1 MRKHFALALLLMAST
16 GALAQSSEGGIDAAM
31 LQRLQQSY
39 QGTTQDRALRNA
51 LHRSHI
57 DSIAINSDNQTPVDM
72 NFTYRVK
79 SHGITNQKSS
89 GRCWLFTG
97 LNVLRAQMMAKH
109 DLPKFTLSQN
119 YNFFYDQ
126 LEKSNLF
133 LQGIIDTADLPFDD
147 RKVDWLFQN
156 PINDGGQ
163 YTGVA
168 NIIMKYGVV
177 PSEIMHETV
186 NGENTAKLRQLA
198 STKLR
203 EDGLR
208 LREMAATA
216 SAADVQAEKERML
229 GEVYRMLVLSLGQ
242 PPMEFEWTRRNS
254 KGEVVDTR
262 TYTPQSFYQEY
273 AGNDLRNDYIMVMND
288 PMRDYYKLYSI
299 DFDRHA
305 YDGDN
310 WTYINLPM
318 DVIKDM
324 AIASLRDS
332 TMMYFSC
339 DVAKQLDRNRG
350 IMDLNNFDYE
360 ALMGVEFG
368 MNKAERIKTYA
379 SGSTHAM
386 TLVGVDLNAQN
397 QPTRWLIEN
406 SWGRRANDGHLVATD
421 QWMDE
426 YLFRLAVNKKYAP
439 SQVLDVLRQD
449 PILLPAWDPM
459 FAPEE

>member
-1 MRKHFALALLLMAST
+1 MRKIITIFTLSLSLAVAW
-16 GALAQSSEGGIDAAM
+16 AQNGGIDADM
-31 LQRLQQSY
+31 LGRLQKSY
-39 QGTTQDRALRNA
+39 ENTRADRAIRNA
-51 LHRSHI
+51 LHRAPI
-57 DSIAINSDNQTPVDM
+57 DSLAINSDNQYPVSMD
-72 NFTYRVK
+72 FTYRVP
-79 SHGITNQKSS
+79 SYGITNQKQT

-97 LNVLRAQMMAKH
+97 LNVLRAQMMAQH
-109 DLPKFTLSQN
+109 DIPKLTLSQN

-133 LQGIIDTADLPFDD
+133 LQGIIDTANKPMDD
-147 RKVDWLFQN
+147 RFVDWLFQN

-177 PSEIMHETV
+177 PSEVMHETA
-186 NGENTAKLRQLA
+186 NGENTAKLRQLL

-208 LREMAATA
+208 LRELAAQKKKPA
-216 SAADVQAEKERML
+216 ELQKEKEAML
-229 GEVYRMLVLSLGQ
+229 GDIYRILVLSLGE
-242 PPMEFEWTRRNS
+242 PPVEFEWTRRDG
-254 KGEVVDTR
+254 KGNVVDTR
-262 TYTPQSFYQEY
+262 KYTPQSFYQEY
-273 AGNDLRNDYIMVMND
+273 AGNDLKGDYIMVMND
-288 PMRDYYKLYSI
+288 PMREYYKLYSI

-318 DVIKDM
+318 DVIKSM
-324 AIASLRDS
+324 AIESLKDS

-339 DVAKQLDRNRG
+339 DVAKQLDRSRG
-350 IMDLNNFDYE
+350 VMDLNNFDYST
-360 ALMGVEFG
+360 LLGVDFN

-386 TLVGVDLNAQN
+386 TLVGVDLNAEGN
-397 QPTRWLIEN
+397 PTRWLIEN
-406 SWGRRANDGHLVATD
+406 SWGRRALDGYLVATD

-439 SQVLDVLRQD
+439 ADVLDVLQQK
-449 PILLPAWDPM
+449 PVILPAWDPM